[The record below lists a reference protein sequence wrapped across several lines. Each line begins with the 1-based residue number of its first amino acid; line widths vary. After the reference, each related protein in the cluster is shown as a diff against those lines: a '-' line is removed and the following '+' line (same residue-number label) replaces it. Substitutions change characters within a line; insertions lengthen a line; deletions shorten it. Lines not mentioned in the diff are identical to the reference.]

1 MSVQLLD
8 VPDKIDKCD
17 FLLKWKK
24 PRDNGSSIKIYT
36 VYQRTVNEIEPV
48 QLWEIIH
55 STPVQECHVVNL
67 ERGKVYEFKVKA
79 RNIKGEGEEDRN
91 YFKKVKV
98 EAGK

>member
-1 MSVQLLD
+1 MSVQLFDLHE
-8 VPDKIDKCD
+8 KIDKCD

-24 PRDNGSSIKIYT
+24 PSDNGSSIKRYT
-36 VYQRTVNEIEPV
+36 VYLRTVKEIGPV
-48 QLWEIIH
+48 QLWENIH
-55 STPVQECHVVNL
+55 STPAQEYHVVNS